1 MFACF
6 LQDSELVIVI
16 LNIEKDG
23 KGEEDEAV
31 KEEKQDKRGEG
42 VVGQLKLRRWR
53 EKRGTTGA
61 RKR

>member
-1 MFACF
+1 MFVCF

-31 KEEKQDKRGEG
+31 KEEKQDERGEG

-53 EKRGTTGA
+53 EK
-61 RKR
+61 